1 MWKVRKADTGKVYAA
16 EDLRSLQTWCRDGR
30 VLEDDFVRSDEDV
43 DWQLA
48 SRVFDL
54 AAHFR
59 RPGGAVATAGAAAG
73 AAVQGGGRGRAS
85 QRNVSARAAA
95 SEDVDPDLTSMM
107 DMAFILVILLM
118 VISTPAFQNS
128 LPVNLPGSEGSG
140 KIESRD
146 LTVAVTKDGEIRI
159 AGETESVALEG
170 LAKALTDRLGDR
182 IQTEFQAGQTKLV
195 LSADEELKHGMVI
208 AVYDQIA
215 KAGITNISV
224 STKPKESR

>member
-16 EDLRSLQTWCRDGR
+16 EDLKALQTWCRDGR
-30 VLEDDFVRSDEDV
+30 VLEDDFVRSDEDA

-59 RPGGAVATAGAAAG
+59 RPGGGAVAAAAAG
-73 AAVQGGGRGRAS
+73 AAAQGGGRARAS

-159 AGETESVALEG
+159 AGDPESVALGG
-170 LAKALTDRLGDR
+170 LARALKDRLGDR
-182 IQTEFQAGQTKLV
+182 IQT
-195 LSADEELKHGMVI
+195 
-208 AVYDQIA
+208 
-215 KAGITNISV
+215 
-224 STKPKESR
+224 